1 MPNMLPESS
10 ELDVR
15 DYLYIDRQ
23 RTGSLLAQLI
33 DGLPEERSE
42 ARTRSWSVA
51 AGLRRVASV
60 GKDIG
65 ENSSQTLALA
75 DLHVSQLE
83 EAAEALGLLADVS
96 DKMDRRK
103 FWLRGKVRESARPGM
118 LLRVTAPTQLS
129 DIASIA
135 GAFRRL
141 NNVLSDS
148 PSEMEQMLGALE
160 ALYGD
165 SITVSVR
172 TAHPDEY
179 EVGFMG
185 EIPHAHEFGPMRR
198 ELLLSQ
204 VGVEPTEL
212 TTIMQI
218 SAIPTEREKFSPEQ
232 LVAQIKPHVDRLL
245 GDGATAIDR
254 AALDQLTASFGGMLT
269 TTGFVAAPAWPA
281 IGVVPLAIYRTVE
294 RTSLDDDVQ

>member
-10 ELDVR
+10 EFDVR
-15 DYLYIDRQ
+15 DYLYIDRE
-23 RTGSLLAQLI
+23 RTGSLLAQLS

-42 ARTRSWSVA
+42 AKSRSLSIA
-51 AGLRRVASV
+51 AGLRRVASI
-60 GKDIG
+60 GKEIG

-83 EAAEALGLLADVS
+83 ESATALGLLADVS
-96 DKMDRRK
+96 DKMSKRK
-103 FWLRGKVRESARPGM
+103 FWLRGKVRDSISPGM

-129 DIASIA
+129 DVASIA

-141 NNVLSDS
+141 STALSDS
-148 PSEMEQMLGALE
+148 PSELEGLLGTIE

-172 TAHPDEY
+172 TAVADDY

-204 VGVEPTEL
+204 VGSEPSEM
-212 TTIMQI
+212 TTLLQVA
-218 SAIPTEREKFSPEQ
+218 AIPTEREKLSPEQ
-232 LVAQIKPHVDRLL
+232 ILAQIRPHINRLTAR
-245 GDGATAIDR
+245 GSAIDR
-254 AALDQLTASFGGMLT
+254 AALDQLAASLGGMLT
-269 TTGFVAAPAWPA
+269 ATGFVAAPSWPA
-281 IGVVPLAIYRTVE
+281 IGVVPLAIYRAVQ
-294 RTSLDDDVQ
+294 RPSLDIE

>member
-10 ELDVR
+10 MLDVR

-96 DKMDRRK
+96 DKMERRK
-103 FWLRGKVRESARPGM
+103 FWLRGKVRESVRPGM

-148 PSEMEQMLGALE
+148 PSEMEQMLGAME

-172 TAHPDEY
+172 TTAPDEY

-185 EIPHAHEFGPMRR
+185 EIPHDHEFGPMRR

-204 VGVEPTEL
+204 VGADPTEL
-212 TTIMQI
+212 TTIMQV
-218 SAIPTEREKFSPEQ
+218 AAVPTERERFTPEQ
-232 LVAQIKPHVDRLL
+232 LVEQIKPHVEQLL
-245 GDGATAIDR
+245 GDGATTIDR
-254 AALDQLTASFGGMLT
+254 AALDQLASSLGGMLT

-294 RTSLDDDVQ
+294 RTSLDDAQ